1 MITPGCDEI
10 VKLAAE
16 YSTIPLCREIYAD
29 MTAPIAMLRRLQ
41 ARSKRFFLLES
52 VEGGEKWA
60 RYSFLG
66 YDPILRA
73 TCKNGTVKFE
83 GVQNR
88 AVQTDKPLDV
98 LREVL
103 AGYRAPRIEGLPPFT
118 GGFVGYF
125 AYAMLGYAEPRLSI
139 KRGDWDDF
147 DLLLFDKVIA
157 YDHFRQKIVL
167 IVNMRTDSV
176 MENYG
181 RACAELESMAALV
194 TDQSPLPPQQ
204 VTEQPRFTCNVTEA
218 QYAEIVNKTR
228 EYIFD
233 GDIFQAVQSRRFV
246 SPYAGSLLPAYRV
259 LRTTNPS
266 PYMVFLSID
275 GDEIMCS
282 SPETLVRLQDG
293 RLTTFPVAGSRPR
306 GATPAE
312 DKALERELLADEKEL
327 SEHNMLVDLGRND
340 LGRVSEVGSVEVTEY
355 MMIHRYSK
363 IMHICSQVEGD
374 LADGCDALDALAS
387 VLPAGT
393 LSGAPK
399 IRACEIIEELE
410 HEPRGVYGGAL
421 GYLDFA
427 GNMDTCIAIRM
438 AARKNGVVTVQAGGG
453 IVADSVPEN
462 EYLES
467 ANKAR
472 AVINAIE
479 RAAEVDG

>member
-16 YSTIPLCREIYAD
+16 YSTIPVCREIYAD
-29 MTAPIAMLRRLQ
+29 MTTPIALLRRLQ

-88 AVQTDKPLDV
+88 TVQTDKPLDV

-125 AYAMLGYAEPRLSI
+125 AYAMLGYAEPRLRI

-194 TDQSPLPPQQ
+194 NDQSPLPPQQ

-340 LGRVSEVGSVEVTEY
+340 LGRVSEIGSVEVTEY

-438 AARKNGVVTVQAGGG
+438 AARKNGMVTVQAGGG

>member
-16 YSTIPLCREIYAD
+16 YSTIPVCREIYAD
-29 MTAPIAMLRRLQ
+29 MTTPIALLLRLQ

-88 AVQTDKPLDV
+88 TVQTDKPLDV

-194 TDQSPLPPQQ
+194 NDQSPLPPQQ

-306 GATPAE
+306 GTTPAE

-340 LGRVSEVGSVEVTEY
+340 LGRVSEIGSVEVTEY